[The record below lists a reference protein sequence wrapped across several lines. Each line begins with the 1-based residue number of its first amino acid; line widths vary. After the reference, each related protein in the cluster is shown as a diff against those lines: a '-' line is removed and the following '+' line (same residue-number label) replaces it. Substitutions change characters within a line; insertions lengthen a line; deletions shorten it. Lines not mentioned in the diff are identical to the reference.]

1 MNKKRIIIFVIN
13 LLSVLLILF
22 LFEFVIYNFIL
33 YEGKNK
39 LRFPDYSLIGCIDS
53 AENQRNFYHEEYTK
67 PPIWLMGCSYAWGY
81 LLDDDKTFAE
91 KISNLTKRPVYNWS
105 WCGIGPAEALIR
117 LYTHKNDEFIPKKP
131 PEYVIYIYMY
141 NHPARHP
148 CNYNI
153 LYALKEF
160 NVIDEK
166 NTVFDR
172 LYFIRSIR
180 QNLFNKY
187 HDYDK
192 FMKQIFR
199 AMIKETKK
207 KYPDSKFVILIYS
220 DTDKDVKDGHPPL
233 VKEDYDMLNSDEF
246 WEETKKDGAIII
258 KTKDLIG
265 RDMDRPEDRVQN
277 DKSATPHPS
286 SEAWDLIVPKLAE
299 KLSM

>member
-1 MNKKRIIIFVIN
+1 MNRKIFIILAINILSIF
-13 LLSVLLILF
+13 LIIF
-22 LFEFVIYNFIL
+22 LFEFTIYNFIL

-39 LRFPDYSLIGCIDS
+39 LRLPDYSLIGCIDS

-67 PPIWLMGCSYAWGY
+67 PPVWLMGCSYAWGY
-81 LLDDDKTFAE
+81 LLENDETFSE

-117 LYTHKNDEFIPKKP
+117 LYTNKNDKFLPKTP
-131 PEYVIYIYMY
+131 PEYIIYIYMY

-148 CNYNI
+148 CNFNI
-153 LYALKEF
+153 LYALKELR
-160 NVIDEK
+160 VLDEK
-166 NTVFDR
+166 NTIFDR
-172 LYFIRSIR
+172 LYFLRSIR
-180 QNLFNKY
+180 QNIFNKY

-192 FMKQIFR
+192 FMKQMFR

-207 KYPDSKFVILIYS
+207 RYPDSKFIILIYN

-233 VKEDYDMLNSDEF
+233 VKEDYDMLNSNEF
-246 WEETKKDGAIII
+246 WEETKNDGAIII

-265 RDMDRPEDRVQN
+265 RDMDRTEDRVPN
-277 DKSATPHPS
+277 DTSATPHPTS
-286 SEAWDLIVPKLAE
+286 AAWDLIVPKLVE

>member
-1 MNKKRIIIFVIN
+1 MNRKIFIILAINILSIF
-13 LLSVLLILF
+13 LIIF
-22 LFEFVIYNFIL
+22 LFEFTIYNFIL

-39 LRFPDYSLIGCIDS
+39 IRFPDYSLIGCIDS

-67 PPIWLMGCSYAWGY
+67 PPVWLMGCSYAWGY
-81 LLDDDKTFAE
+81 LLDNDKTFAE

-117 LYTHKNDEFIPKKP
+117 LYTNKNDKYLPKTP
-131 PEYVIYIYMY
+131 PEYIIYIYMY
-141 NHPARHP
+141 NHTARHP

-160 NVIDEK
+160 GVIDEK
-166 NTVFDR
+166 NTIFDR
-172 LYFIRSIR
+172 LYFFRSIR
-180 QNLFNKY
+180 QNIFNKY

-192 FMKQIFR
+192 FMKQMFR

-207 KYPDSKFVILIYS
+207 RYPDSKFVILIYS
-220 DTDKDVKDGHPPL
+220 DTDKDVKDGHSPL

-246 WEETKKDGAIII
+246 WEETKNDGAIII

-265 RDMDRPEDRVQN
+265 RDMDRPEDRVPN
-277 DKSATPHPS
+277 DTSATPHPT
-286 SEAWDLIVPKLAE
+286 SEAWDLIVPELAK